1 MLPLQK
7 KRFMQKR
14 RAKRVRSGVK
24 GTPERPR
31 LSVHRTQLHTYAQ
44 LIDDVSGRTLAAAG
58 TTEKDVRGKLKNG
71 GNRKA
76 AVEIGTLIAG
86 RAKEKGITKVV
97 FDRGGFAYHGR
108 IKDIAEAAR
117 KAGLQF

>member
-1 MLPLQK
+1 MLQLQK
-7 KRFMQKR
+7 KRFKHER
-14 RAKRVRSGVK
+14 RATRVRKGIH

-31 LSVHRTQLHTYAQ
+31 LSVHRTLLHTYAQ
-44 LIDDVSGRTLAAAG
+44 IIDDVSGRTLVSAS
-58 TTEKDVRGKLKNG
+58 TTQKEVRGSMKNG

-76 AVEIGTLIAG
+76 AVEIGTQIAA

-108 IKDIAEAAR
+108 IKDIADAAR